1 MSKYIGP
8 SEKLLQRTQRLMRAK
23 HYSRRTE
30 KAYLGWIRRF
40 ILFHGKRHPAHMGK
54 EEIETY
60 LSHLATK
67 RKVAASTQNQALS
80 AILFLYRTV
89 LDKPADFRIDAVR
102 ARRPKRVP
110 TVLSQEEVRKVLDSP
125 TGTHSLMA
133 RLLYGGGLRASEC
146 TRLRVKDIDFSLRQI
161 VVRNGKGAK
170 DRFTI
175 LPDSIVP
182 QLRAHLSRV
191 HLLHRSDLS
200 QGYGQTHL
208 PYSLARK
215 YPGADREWIW
225 QYVFPSRR
233 LTFDTTANT
242 MRRHHLSI
250 SSLQKAVRN
259 AAKLCRVE
267 KRVSTHTFR
276 HSFATHLLENG
287 YDIRTVQDLL
297 GHKDVKTTMIYTHV
311 LKRGGFAVRS
321 PLDPREGRRPAV
333 REIEELPYAV
343 G

>member
-1 MSKYIGP
+1 MSKYFGP

-23 HYSRRTE
+23 HYSPRTE

-40 ILFHGKRHPAHMGK
+40 ILFHGKRHPAHMGR

-67 RKVAASTQNQALS
+67 RNVAAFTQNQALS

-89 LDKPADFRIDAVR
+89 LDKPDDYRIDAVR

-110 TVLSQEEVRKVLDSP
+110 TVLSQEEVRRVLSSL

-133 RLLYGGGLRASEC
+133 RLLYGGGLRSSEC
-146 TRLRVKDIDFSLRQI
+146 VRLRVKDIDFSLRQI
-161 VVRNGKGAK
+161 VVRDGKGAK
-170 DRFTI
+170 DRLTI
-175 LPDSIVP
+175 LPDSIVT
-182 QLRAHLSRV
+182 QLQAHLSRV
-191 HLLHRSDLS
+191 RLLHRNDLS

-242 MRRHHLSI
+242 MRRHHLST
-250 SSLQKAVRN
+250 SSLQK
-259 AAKLCRVE
+259 
-267 KRVSTHTFR
+267 
-276 HSFATHLLENG
+276 
-287 YDIRTVQDLL
+287 
-297 GHKDVKTTMIYTHV
+297 
-311 LKRGGFAVRS
+311 AVRS
-321 PLDPREGRRPAV
+321 PLDPREGRRRDI

>member
-1 MSKYIGP
+1 MSKYFGP
-8 SEKLLQRTQRLMRAK
+8 SEKLLQRTKRLLRAK
-23 HYSRRTE
+23 HYSHRTE

-40 ILFHGKRHPAHMGK
+40 ILFHGKRHPAHMGR
-54 EEIETY
+54 EEIEVY

-80 AILFLYRTV
+80 AILFLFRTV
-89 LDKPADFRIDAVR
+89 LEKPGDYRIDAVR
-102 ARRPKRVP
+102 ARRSKRVP
-110 TVLSQEEVRKVLDSP
+110 TVLSQEEVRRVLGSL

-133 RLLYGGGLRASEC
+133 RLLYGGGLRSSEC
-146 TRLRVKDIDFSLRQI
+146 ARLRVKDIDFSLHQV
-161 VVRNGKGAK
+161 VVRDGKGSK
-170 DRFTI
+170 DRLTI
-175 LPDSIVP
+175 LPESIMP
-182 QLRAHLSRV
+182 ELEDHLRRIRLTHQ
-191 HLLHRSDLS
+191 HDLS
-200 QGYGQTHL
+200 QGYGATTL

-233 LTFDTTANT
+233 LTPDKTSNT
-242 MRRHHLSI
+242 LRRHHMST
-250 SSLQKAVRN
+250 SGLQKAVRR
-259 AAKLCRVE
+259 AAKLCRIE

-311 LKRGGFAVRS
+311 LNRGGFAVRS
-321 PLDPREGRRPAV
+321 PLDPQEGGRRAV
-333 REIEELPYAV
+333 KETEKLTYAV

>member
-1 MSKYIGP
+1 MGQIFSP
-8 SEKLLQRTQRLMRAK
+8 SEKLLDRTQRLLRAK
-23 HYSRRTE
+23 HYSHRTE

-40 ILFHGKRHPAHMGK
+40 ILFHGKRHPVHMGRK
-54 EEIETY
+54 EIEVY

-80 AILFLYRTV
+80 AILFLFRTV
-89 LDKPADFRIDAVR
+89 LERPTDYRIDAVR

-110 TVLSQEEVRKVLDSP
+110 TVLSQEEVRRVLSSL

-133 RLLYGGGLRASEC
+133 RMLYGGGLRSSEC
-146 TRLRVKDIDFSLRQI
+146 VRLRVKDIDFSLRQI
-161 VVRNGKGAK
+161 VVRDGKGAK
-170 DRFTI
+170 DRLTI
-175 LPDSIVP
+175 LPDSIVS
-182 QLRAHLSRV
+182 QLQAHLSRV
-191 HLLHRSDLS
+191 RLLHRNDLS

-242 MRRHHLSI
+242 MRRHHLST
-250 SSLQKAVRN
+250 SSLQK
-259 AAKLCRVE
+259 
-267 KRVSTHTFR
+267 
-276 HSFATHLLENG
+276 
-287 YDIRTVQDLL
+287 
-297 GHKDVKTTMIYTHV
+297 
-311 LKRGGFAVRS
+311 AVRS
-321 PLDPREGRRPAV
+321 PLDPREGRRRDI